1 MNLSAMSETE
11 LRILLICAPF
21 GSEHYKEIVAEIKK
35 REAAKR
41 WKEANESV
49 INLKK

>member
-21 GSEHYKEIVAEIKK
+21 GSEHYKEIVAELKH
-35 REAAKR
+35 RAAKR

-49 INLKK
+49 INLN